1 MRNTHYC
8 GAILLM
14 FSFNQS
20 TIAGNMVVI
29 PGGTFNMGCSKGDKF
44 CETDEKPTIQVSV
57 PVFLIDTKEVTVAEF
72 RSCVSS
78 GNCNA
83 PKTHG
88 RNKYCNYDAPKRDSH
103 PVNCI
108 DWADAQTYCTLQGKR
123 LPREAEWEKAARAGS
138 STPYAWGRSPSCKM
152 AIANDGKT
160 IGSVLGEMDGCGE
173 DRTWSV
179 ASRAPNAWGLY
190 DMHGNVGEWVTNG
203 YSPDALAHYARGNLN
218 YALKSDGKV
227 IRGGSWD
234 EKMNNLRASF
244 RNSKPPVSGEV
255 VYGSVGFRCA
265 MDAPAEMP

>member
-1 MRNTHYC
+1 MRNLHLFEVIVMIIIFT
-8 GAILLM
+8 
-14 FSFNQS
+14 QS
-20 TIAGNMVVI
+20 AAAENMVTIAEGA
-29 PGGTFNMGCSKGDKF
+29 FNMGCSKGDTL
-44 CETDEKPTIQVSV
+44 CESDEKPAVKVSV
-57 PVFLIDTKEVTVAEF
+57 PAFLIDAKEVTVAEY
-72 RSCVSS
+72 RTCVST
-78 GNCNA
+78 GKCQA
-83 PKTHG
+83 PKTHS

-108 DWADAQTYCTLQGKR
+108 DWADAQTYCTTQGKR
-123 LPREAEWEKAARAGS
+123 LPHEAEWEKAARAGS
-138 STPYAWGRSPSCKM
+138 NTPYAWGRSASCKT

-160 IGSVLGEMDGCGE
+160 TGSVPGEMDGCGE

-190 DMHGNVGEWVTNG
+190 DMHGNIGEWVANG
-203 YSPDALAHYARGNLN
+203 YAPDALTHYARGELD
-218 YALKSDGKV
+218 YSLKSEGKV

-265 MDAPAEMP
+265 KDAPVVIR